1 MAEQRNRWSW
11 DVTGFEPWKS
21 SSPQK
26 PPSPS
31 PSEHDD
37 RKPNAPL
44 VRRYSISTSSVLPQH
59 KITTAS
65 KLQRLKDKVKLA
77 KDDYLQLR
85 QEASELQEYSNAK
98 LDRVTRYLGVLAEK
112 TRKLDQVALETEAR
126 ISPLINEKKRLFNDL
141 LTSKGSIRIFCR
153 TRPLFEDEGPSVV
166 DFPDDHTIRVNT
178 GDETFANPKK
188 IMNLIKFMVLMLD
201 KLSYSVMF
209 NHWCS
214 QLWMDIMFPYLPMV
228 KPIPEKH
235 TLWKGRAMIGVYML
249 GVLRSCLI

>member
-26 PPSPS
+26 PPS

-59 KITTAS
+59 KITTAA

-77 KDDYLQLR
+77 RADYLQLR

-153 TRPLFEDEGPSVV
+153 TRPLFEDEGASVV

-188 IMNLIKFMVLMLD
+188 DYEFDKVYGPHVGQAELFSDVQPLVQSALDGYNVSIFAYGQTHSGKTHTMV
-201 KLSYSVMF
+201 
-209 NHWCS
+209 
-214 QLWMDIMFPYLPMV
+214 
-228 KPIPEKH
+228 
-235 TLWKGRAMIGVYML
+235 TLFIFCCVCVCAHVQITPP
-249 GVLRSCLI
+249 